1 MPESVLAADS
11 LEVAADRDEVVGV
24 GVGVA
29 SSSTE
34 TADFESPSP
43 LPPSLGSL
51 KEPKESG
58 QEFRSQGSTEQ
69 HPLK

>member
-1 MPESVLAADS
+1 MAADS
-11 LEVAADRDEVVGV
+11 FEVAADRDEVVGV
-24 GVGVA
+24 GDGVA

>member
-1 MPESVLAADS
+1 MAADS
-11 LEVAADRDEVVGV
+11 FEVAAGRDEVVGV
-24 GVGVA
+24 GDGVA

>member
-1 MPESVLAADS
+1 MAADS
-11 LEVAADRDEVVGV
+11 FEVAADRDEVVGV
-24 GVGVA
+24 GDGDGVA

-34 TADFESPSP
+34 TADFESSSP

-51 KEPKESG
+51 KEPKDSG